1 MQEVTMKVRKER
13 SEMFFLAP
21 LAVAAAET
29 VATVSASEAFVA
41 GAAAAYAMFH
51 PGSHSHEEEEE

>member
-1 MQEVTMKVRKER
+1 
-13 SEMFFLAP
+13 MFFLAP

-51 PGSHSHEEEEE
+51 PGSHSHEEEVE

>member
-1 MQEVTMKVRKER
+1 MKEATVIVGKEGR
-13 SEMFFLAP
+13 EMFFLAP

>member
-1 MQEVTMKVRKER
+1 
-13 SEMFFLAP
+13 MFFLAP